1 MPETTKTYADRLTK
15 SSAVF
20 FIPSG
25 AFYFT
30 AFYFTAFNA
39 ASYSGSWFIS
49 GTSSV

>member
-30 AFYFTAFNA
+30 AFYFTAFYFTAFYFTAFNA
-39 ASYSGSWFIS
+39 AS
-49 GTSSV
+49 

>member
-20 FIPSG
+20 FSPSG

-39 ASYSGSWFIS
+39 AS
-49 GTSSV
+49 

>member
-1 MPETTKTYADRLTK
+1 MPETTLIIDSPRKTQKEVMPETTKTYADRLTK

-30 AFYFTAFNA
+30 AFNA
-39 ASYSGSWFIS
+39 AS
-49 GTSSV
+49 

>member
-20 FIPSG
+20 FILSG

-30 AFYFTAFNA
+30 AFNA
-39 ASYSGSWFIS
+39 EHHIFQQNRKYSDNQ
-49 GTSSV
+49 TKE

>member
-15 SSAVF
+15 FSAVF

-30 AFYFTAFNA
+30 AFNA
-39 ASYSGSWFIS
+39 AS
-49 GTSSV
+49 

>member
-1 MPETTKTYADRLTK
+1 MSLLEVMPETTKTYADRLTK

-30 AFYFTAFNA
+30 AFNA
-39 ASYSGSWFIS
+39 AS
-49 GTSSV
+49 

>member
-25 AFYFT
+25 AFYFMNVRK
-30 AFYFTAFNA
+30 YP
-39 ASYSGSWFIS
+39 IS
-49 GTSSV
+49 KFDV